1 MKNKLVFVS
10 GVAVGYVLGTRAGRD
25 SYEKL
30 KVKVR
35 GFWESPTVQDK
46 VSDAAE
52 SLRNKAPEVR
62 EQASQ
67 ALKKAKEEITGA
79 LQHDTKTQKDQATSG
94 HSPHDQTMADG
105 SESAFYGAGG
115 PASGESLEAETAPQ
129 AHREDTGSQD
139 GTD

>member
-10 GVAVGYVLGTRAGRD
+10 GVAVGYVIGTRAGRD

-35 GFWESPTVQDK
+35 GFWQSPTVQDK
-46 VSDAAE
+46 VTDATEAIK
-52 SLRNKAPEVR
+52 NKAPEVQ

-67 ALKKAKEEITGA
+67 AVKKVKEEITSA
-79 LQHDTKTQKDQATSG
+79 LHHDTKPHNDGATSG
-94 HSPHDQTMADG
+94 PPPHDQAMADA
-105 SESAFYGAGG
+105 SESAFYGIGG
-115 PASGESLEAETAPQ
+115 PASGESLEAETTQ

-139 GTD
+139 RTD